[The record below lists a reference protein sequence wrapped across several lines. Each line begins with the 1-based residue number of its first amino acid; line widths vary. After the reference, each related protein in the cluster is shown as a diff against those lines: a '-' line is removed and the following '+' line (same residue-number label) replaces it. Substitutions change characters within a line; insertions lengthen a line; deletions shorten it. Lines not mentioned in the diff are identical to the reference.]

1 LLPSSFHVNSYAVDK
16 GGVLAVDVSGVL
28 ADVDGGVLVDGFRW
42 AVEGSFL
49 GLLVESLFP
58 FYVSCLSSSLAGV
71 CGEIK

>member
-1 LLPSSFHVNSYAVDK
+1 
-16 GGVLAVDVSGVL
+16 VLAVDVSGVL
-28 ADVDGGVLVDGFRW
+28 ANVDGGVLAVSFRW
-42 AVEGSFL
+42 AMEGSFL